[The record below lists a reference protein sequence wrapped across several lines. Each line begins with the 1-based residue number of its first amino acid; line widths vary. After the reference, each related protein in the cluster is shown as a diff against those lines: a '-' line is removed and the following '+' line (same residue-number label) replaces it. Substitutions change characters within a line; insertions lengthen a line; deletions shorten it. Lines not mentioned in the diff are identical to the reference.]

1 MTSPRIWRQSVCT
14 ECTLTTRSQFV
25 TLTLCS
31 VSFLLIIKYID
42 VFCYMFL
49 LELVLLT
56 PLYSPSLYR
65 QINIYRK
72 EYSPNSLL
80 LTKVKNYHKFF
91 LSLLCDDHLAVCCVA
106 LFECHYENHALHIW
120 ISFTISVPVL
130 PHLSLWS
137 VLWALSL
144 TSLYTSSSAG
154 DSLRLTN
161 SYFSRPMSHSY
172 LFSKIP
178 SSC

>member
-25 TLTLCS
+25 TLTHCS
-31 VSFLLIIKYID
+31 VSFLLIIKYIE

-72 EYSPNSLL
+72 GYSPNSLL

-91 LSLLCDDHLAVCCVA
+91 LSLLCDDHLTVCCVA
-106 LFECHYENHALHIW
+106 LSGCHYENH
-120 ISFTISVPVL
+120 T
-130 PHLSLWS
+130 LWS

-161 SYFSRPMSHSY
+161 SYFSHPMSHSY
-172 LFSKIP
+172 FFSKFP